1 MLNKKRNA
9 FTITELVI
17 VIAVIAILAAV
28 LIPTFSNVVESAN
41 QSAAMQQSKNALTSY
56 LVDNPSEQATGMVF
70 VSNDYAFA
78 YLNSTLQYIGKIG
91 KTTKIFAITKGTP
104 GPLPEGF
111 QGVTLLEADIG
122 ATVTFTIGTE
132 TATATIDTNKPVY
145 VYNVEVNGKTY
156 AGFFALDK
164 TETST
169 YQAEGAFYSVKS
181 GYVEATDD
189 TSITVA

>member
-1 MLNKKRNA
+1 MLNKKKNA

-70 VSNDYAFA
+70 VSNDYAFV

-91 KTTKIFAITKGTP
+91 KTTKIFAITTGTP
-104 GPLPEGF
+104 GTLPEDF
-111 QGVTLLEADIG
+111 QGVTLPSTVN

-132 TATATIDTNKPVY
+132 TATATIETNKPVY

-181 GYVEATDD
+181 GYVEVSDD
-189 TSITVA
+189 SSIIVA

>member
-1 MLNKKRNA
+1 MLSKKKNA

-70 VSNDYAFA
+70 VSNDYAFV

-91 KTTKIFAITKGTP
+91 KTTKIFAITTGTP
-104 GPLPEGF
+104 GTLPEDF
-111 QGVTLLEADIG
+111 QGVTLQSTVN

-132 TATATIDTNKPVY
+132 KATATIDTNKPVY

-181 GYVEATDD
+181 GYVEVSDD
-189 TSITVA
+189 SSIIVA

>member
-91 KTTKIFAITKGTP
+91 KTTKIFAIIKGDLGT
-104 GPLPEGF
+104 LPEGF
-111 QGVTLLEADIG
+111 EGVTLPSTVSD
-122 ATVTFTIGTE
+122 TVTFTIGTE
-132 TATATIDTNKPVY
+132 EATATIDTNKPVY

-164 TETST
+164 TEAST

-181 GYVEATDD
+181 GYVEVSAGS
-189 TSITVA
+189 SITVA

>member
-1 MLNKKRNA
+1 MLNKKKNA

-78 YLNSTLQYIGKIG
+78 DLNSTLQYIGKIG
-91 KTTKIFAITKGTP
+91 KTTKIFAITTGTP
-104 GPLPEGF
+104 KPLPEGF
-111 QGVTLLEADIG
+111 QGVTLPSTVSAN
-122 ATVTFTIGTE
+122 VTFTIGTE

-181 GYVEATDD
+181 GYVEATAD

>member
-1 MLNKKRNA
+1 MLNKKKNA

-70 VSNDYAFA
+70 VSNDYAFV

-91 KTTKIFAITKGTP
+91 KTTKIFAITMGAPGT
-104 GPLPEGF
+104 LPEGF
-111 QGVTLLEADIG
+111 EGVTLPAANIG

-132 TATATIDTNKPVY
+132 EATATIEANKPVY

-164 TETST
+164 TEAST

-181 GYVEATDD
+181 GYVEADD
-189 TSITVA
+189 SSIIVA

>member
-1 MLNKKRNA
+1 MLNKKKNA

-70 VSNDYAFA
+70 VSNDYAFV

-91 KTTKIFAITKGTP
+91 KTTKIFAITTGTP
-104 GPLPEGF
+104 GTLPDGFEGVAPLPST
-111 QGVTLLEADIG
+111 VTNP
-122 ATVTFTIGTE
+122 VTFTIGTE
-132 TATATIDTNKPVY
+132 EAEVTIETNKPVY
-145 VYNVEVNGKTY
+145 VYNVEVSGKTY

-164 TETST
+164 NETST

-181 GYVEATDD
+181 GYVDVGSS
-189 TSITVA
+189 SITVA